1 MSRIGS
7 IRQPSRGDFQAGDWR
22 SVSVLLSSEGER
34 GLKAFGEQTFWRVWK
49 GRVEDYVGRE
59 TVGMG
64 PRWLAGGS
72 IGSEP
77 YLDYALATCYV

>member
-1 MSRIGS
+1 MAASGSHQEEIFKQGIGEVY
-7 IRQPSRGDFQAGDWR
+7 Q
-22 SVSVLLSSEGER
+22 VLLSSEGER

-64 PRWLAGGS
+64 PRWLAG
-72 IGSEP
+72 
-77 YLDYALATCYV
+77 L